1 MSIFKTSWL
10 SIALLALIIVWLG
23 IYGISKN
30 MAVNSTPDNSST
42 EVSQGDTKA
51 LAQCL
56 TDKGFKLYGASWCSH
71 CQEQKEMFGEA
82 AALLPYVECSTPDGN
97 SQTEAC
103 DAAGIELYP
112 TWGFSD
118 GKLAPGVMTLQ
129 DLAKTS
135 GCPVI

>member
-10 SIALLALIIVWLG
+10 SIALLVLIIVWLG
-23 IYGISKN
+23 VYGMSKN
-30 MAVNSTPDNSST
+30 AAVNSVLDNSSP

-82 AALLPYVECSTPDGN
+82 ATLLPYVECSTPDGN
-97 SQTEAC
+97 DQTEEC
-103 DAAGIELYP
+103 NAAGIELYP
-112 TWGFSD
+112 TWGFPD